1 MAGSIQK
8 NMMLI
13 QKASSM
19 LGLRRAAVVSPSTR
33 PIMGLVWQQQVRY
46 DMQKIERGYVLT
58 NPTLA
63 SRMQTTKP
71 VTTPLRVIKPEFAQE
86 ELVRQRLRRPVA
98 PHLAIYKWQVHSVSS
113 AMERNTGLLLA
124 GGLYL
129 FGTSYLI
136 APWLGWD
143 LSSAALVAAFGS
155 LSVATKVILKFFVA
169 WPFTFHLFNGIRYI
183 ISTTG
188 YTLDS
193 KSQFI
198 KIAWAVVGSSA
209 LAAVGLVAYV

>member
-1 MAGSIQK
+1 MFS
-8 NMMLI
+8 
-13 QKASSM
+13 
-19 LGLRRAAVVSPSTR
+19 LRRAAVASSPIT
-33 PIMGLVWQQQVRY
+33 PIMSLAWQQQVR
-46 DMQKIERGYVLT
+46 
-58 NPTLA
+58 
-63 SRMQTTKP
+63 MQTTKS
-71 VTTPLRVIKPEFAQE
+71 VTTPLRVITAKSAQE
-86 ELVRQRLRRPVA
+86 ELARQRLRRPVA
-98 PHLAIYKWQVHSVSS
+98 PHLSIYKWQVHSVSS

-129 FGTSYLI
+129 FGTSYLV

-143 LSSAALVAAFGS
+143 LSSAVLVTAFGS
-155 LSVATKVILKFFVA
+155 LPVAAKLVLKFFVA

-183 ISTTG
+183 VASTG

>member
-8 NMMLI
+8 NMML
-13 QKASSM
+13 
-19 LGLRRAAVVSPSTR
+19 
-33 PIMGLVWQQQVRY
+33 
-46 DMQKIERGYVLT
+46 MQKVYAAPQLHPYLLHLSWAWHGKQV
-58 NPTLA
+58 
-63 SRMQTTKP
+63 RMQTTK
-71 VTTPLRVIKPEFAQE
+71 TIITPLRVIKPESAQE
-86 ELVRQRLRRPVA
+86 ELARQRLQRPVA
-98 PHLAIYKWQVHSVSS
+98 PHLSIYKWQVHSVSS

-129 FGTSYLI
+129 FGTSYLV

-143 LSSAALVAAFGS
+143 LSSAALIAAFSSLPVAA
-155 LSVATKVILKFFVA
+155 KVILKLSIA

-183 ISTTG
+183 ISSTG
-188 YTLDS
+188 YTLNS
-193 KSQFI
+193 RSQFI

>member
-1 MAGSIQK
+1 PS
-8 NMMLI
+8 
-13 QKASSM
+13 
-19 LGLRRAAVVSPSTR
+19 VVYVPSTPR
-33 PIMGLVWQQQVRY
+33 RSSIPVYYAYYGFGVA
-46 DMQKIERGYVLT
+46 T
-58 NPTLA
+58 T
-63 SRMQTTKP
+63 SSTTKP
-71 VTTPLRVIKPEFAQE
+71 VTAPLRVIKPESAQE
-86 ELVRQRLRRPVA
+86 ELARQRLRRPVA
-98 PHLAIYKWQVHSVSS
+98 PHLSIYKWQVHSVSS

-129 FGTSYLI
+129 FGTSYLV

-155 LSVATKVILKFFVA
+155 LPVAAKVVLKFFVA
-169 WPFTFHLFNGIRYI
+169 WPFTFHLFNGIRYVV
-183 ISTTG
+183 SSTG
-188 YTLDS
+188 YTLGS